1 MRKSILFIML
11 ALSMFSL
18 SACSIESKT
27 VSNTKVASEK
37 EETINEDEKES
48 EEPQETSEEPSE
60 EPEMPKYEPVIAL
73 SYDGNEFDIS
83 NGTYKDLLA
92 FFQAIGH
99 PVVKDDRDIELEPYY
114 DGAFDLRK
122 IYVTAGSKTEEVIVR
137 LYNPTG
143 ETIKVIDSKI
153 QEIRLGGIEYN
164 EEFSDDIMVCGIPFK
179 DFRNMKPPYINHKN
193 AMINRDLGTKFNEYG
208 YEYMADEY
216 GNHVFIK
223 VLEDGRRVIFDE
235 YDIEITPV
243 FEYETD

>member
-1 MRKSILFIML
+1 ML
-11 ALSMFSL
+11 
-18 SACSIESKT
+18 
-27 VSNTKVASEK
+27 
-37 EETINEDEKES
+37 
-48 EEPQETSEEPSE
+48 PQ
-60 EPEMPKYEPVIAL
+60 
-73 SYDGNEFDIS
+73 
-83 NGTYKDLLA
+83 
-92 FFQAIGH
+92 
-99 PVVKDDRDIELEPYY
+99 
-114 DGAFDLRK
+114 
-122 IYVTAGSKTEEVIVR
+122 EVIVR

-179 DFRNMKPPYINHKN
+179 DFRNMPTRSNHPNVTINKY
-193 AMINRDLGTKFNEYG
+193 LGTKFNEYG